1 MIEIRDKESGELL
14 EKIPREQLQFLIDHL
29 EEESDTDQDYYLN
42 QLTIDMLEEQ
52 GGDSQLISILRKDW
66 KARRKLKSSECV
78 NKPLTSS

>member
-14 EKIPREQLQFLIDHL
+14 GKITREQLQFLIDHL

-52 GGDSQLISILRKDW
+52 GADSQLIDLLRKALGEREEMEIFW
-66 KARRKLKSSECV
+66 TGK
-78 NKPLTSS
+78 